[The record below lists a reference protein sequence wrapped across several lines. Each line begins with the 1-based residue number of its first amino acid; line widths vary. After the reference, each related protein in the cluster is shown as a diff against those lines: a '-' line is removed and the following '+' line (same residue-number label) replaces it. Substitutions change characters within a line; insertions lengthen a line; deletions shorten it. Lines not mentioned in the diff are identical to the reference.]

1 MGQEIER
8 KFLINNSDWQG
19 QVEGQL
25 YRQGYIPT
33 IDNRTVR
40 VRIVANTGYLTL
52 KGPAL
57 NLVRSEFEYEIP
69 LADAQTMLD
78 TLCEPPLIEK
88 YRYRLPVDDVVWE
101 IDEFV
106 GANEGLLIAEVELT
120 SPDQVVS
127 LPSWIGD
134 EVTGDPKYYNSNLA
148 RHPFQQWYR
157 LKAPP

>member
-8 KFLINNSDWQG
+8 KFLITNSDWQG

-33 IDNRTVR
+33 TDNRTVR
-40 VRIVANTGYLTL
+40 VRTVANTGYLTL

-101 IDEFV
+101 IDEFL

-148 RHPFQQWYR
+148 RHPFQQWHR
-157 LKAPP
+157 